1 MSKIYKIKNNKML
14 EFINIYEPLWYELC
28 DVYNLGNN
36 SVCNNISKKELATL
50 DLEITIKQL
59 NDNQHW
65 LTAIVKNDN
74 DCIVLEDMIESDGCD
89 SFSDYIE
96 FFEEII
102 D

>member
-1 MSKIYKIKNNKML
+1 MSKYKVKNSKLL
-14 EFINIYEPLWYELC
+14 EFVNMYEPLWFELC
-28 DVYNLGNN
+28 DVYNLGNK
-36 SVCNNISKKELATL
+36 SECNNITKRELATL
-50 DLEITIKQL
+50 DLEVVVERL
-59 NDNQHW
+59 NEEQSY

-74 DCIVLEDMIESDGCD
+74 DCIILEDMIESDGAD